1 MEALYNELDS
11 KILKALEVHLQK
23 CSQCRKEFDQMKN
36 TIKQIKKDDVPDP
49 GKQYWDSYWSNL
61 DQRMEEKN
69 IQTKR
74 KSDSNNIFSM
84 HTNIRTWTIR
94 ILSAA
99 AMLLIG
105 IGIGYLYFNNPESG
119 SPINGQI
126 PVQTAAY
133 NQEAAHYLE
142 SSKILLLGFVNF
154 DTDEIDPTSM
164 DFSRQQQAAKSLIR
178 RAAVL
183 KDDLTGKEN
192 QRVLALIQE
201 LEIILLQISNCEKE
215 FDIPAID
222 LIKSGVDN
230 NALLMK
236 IIFW

>member
-1 MEALYNELDS
+1 MKECKKFQNHFMETLYNELDS
-11 KILKALEVHLQK
+11 EILKALEVHLQK

-36 TIKQIKKDDVPDP
+36 TIKQIKKNDVPDP

-61 DQRMEEKN
+61 DQRMEEEN

-133 NQEAAHYLE
+133 NQGVRAPSPSPTPYMQSTSTLSFDFF
-142 SSKILLLGFVNF
+142 SSSRSMYDLMNF
-154 DTDEIDPTSM
+154 I
-164 DFSRQQQAAKSLIR
+164 
-178 RAAVL
+178 
-183 KDDLTGKEN
+183 
-192 QRVLALIQE
+192 
-201 LEIILLQISNCEKE
+201 
-215 FDIPAID
+215 
-222 LIKSGVDN
+222 
-230 NALLMK
+230 
-236 IIFW
+236 